1 MIREMILRWATARK
15 PHFVIGGRDHPY
27 LLRWWL
33 TPWSRCY
40 RDLPPGQKKTLWQE
54 FVTRLPGLYVH
65 CFLRSD
71 EDRALH
77 CHPWAWNASWLL
89 QGEYIE
95 HTIRAGGIHVRT
107 HRKAGDFAWRWGPAP
122 HRVELL
128 TEREE
133 GAGWAMDVPIA
144 CWTLFFTGW
153 RYRDWGFHCEKG
165 FVPWQRFTAA
175 DDPGAVGKGCD
186 A

>member
-1 MIREMILRWATARK
+1 MIRELILRWARNRE
-15 PHFVIGGRDHPY
+15 PDFIIGGRRNPY
-27 LLRWWL
+27 LRRHWL

-40 RDLPPGQKKTLWQE
+40 RDLPKDQKKTLWQE

-65 CFLRSD
+65 EFLRSD
-71 EDRALH
+71 DDRAHH
-77 CHPWAWNASWLL
+77 CHPWLWNASWVLENSYL
-89 QGEYIE
+89 E
-95 HTIRAGGIHVRT
+95 HVIRAGGVLVKT
-107 HRKAGDFAWRWGPAP
+107 LLKVGDWKFRFGPAP

-128 TEREE
+128 RDET
-133 GAGWAMDVPIA
+133 GAEIP

-153 RYRDWGFHCEKG
+153 RYRDWGFHCPEQG
-165 FVPWQRFTAA
+165 YIPWRRFTAA